1 MSWPDTRYILSQ
13 TSRRQD
19 LGGVLPGAKEET
31 GLKTDM
37 RNAEG
42 RRQRGRQIRLRE
54 SIPDCAAT
62 TSANLRRG
70 SGPGS
75 HSPWLSPPPT
85 L

>member
-19 LGGVLPGAKEET
+19 LGGALPGAKEET

-42 RRQRGRQIRLRE
+42 GRQRGRR
-54 SIPDCAAT
+54 AAKGK
-62 TSANLRRG
+62 G
-70 SGPGS
+70 SGCRGGS
-75 HSPWLSPPPT
+75 SKGWSE
-85 L
+85 